1 MPDYLTPDEVKAE
14 ELSMLIEF
22 DALCRREGLRY
33 SLAGGTLLG
42 AVRHKGFIPWDDDI
56 DVSMPRPDFDKL
68 VTLARFNKR
77 SNDRIFEP
85 YSNDWT
91 HPIFLKYINRRVAV
105 DAHYENGESN
115 LWIDVTPVE
124 GLSDDYDEVEHIY
137 KRAKKLQRTIMF
149 CKADPKEGK
158 TTFKRV
164 LKRLLVPMANST
176 GVLSRAVSEL
186 DSIGSSCAFGS
197 TPWVGCT
204 AWGLYGP
211 GERYPY
217 SGWENTVEFEFEGQR
232 LKAISTW
239 DAYLSGLYGNYMKL
253 PPEDKRVT
261 HEIKAWRIEHEE

>member
-1 MPDYLTPDEVKAE
+1 
-14 ELSMLIEF
+14 
-22 DALCRREGLRY
+22 
-33 SLAGGTLLG
+33 
-42 AVRHKGFIPWDDDI
+42 
-56 DVSMPRPDFDKL
+56 
-68 VTLARFNKR
+68 
-77 SNDRIFEP
+77 
-85 YSNDWT
+85 
-91 HPIFLKYINRRVAV
+91 
-105 DAHYENGESN
+105 
-115 LWIDVTPVE
+115 
-124 GLSDDYDEVEHIY
+124 
-137 KRAKKLQRTIMF
+137 MF
-149 CKADPKEGK
+149 CKADLKEGK

-164 LKRLLVPMANST
+164 LKRFLVPMANST